1 MGGLIWFQPESPR
14 WLVTRGRID
23 GARSALSKF
32 RKSGHDVEHELE
44 QVVLA
49 VELEKNANTESY
61 LACFK
66 GRDLRRTLIVFAVNF
81 FLQSTGQAFT
91 SLYGALIIKSLGTI
105 NTFNYTLINNGLT
118 AFMYLIVR
126 GGRCFTTHTCR
137 TCPSMTASVDAY

>member
-1 MGGLIWFQPESPR
+1 
-14 WLVTRGRID
+14 
-23 GARSALSKF
+23 LSKF